1 MPNLLWFSEISNEDK
16 ETCGKKG
23 VLFGEL
29 YNIGLPIPQGF
40 VVTADAYKDFIEN
53 SNINKQISNILTDL
67 NLNDNRLMQ
76 KKADEINDIFLRAE
90 FPEMLKDEILE
101 SYENLDIDKEVLN
114 FGDKNALNLIKMG
127 RNLPHVA
134 IRTSNITDNKEK
146 PVYLSVKGNNALLLN
161 IKKCWASL
169 FTLKSIYDRETNN
182 LEHDK
187 ALNAVIIQRMINP
200 YSSGIISTIENDIIL
215 KAVYGFPE
223 LIFNKSVSFNM
234 YMVDKEDL
242 SVKNKNTPRQ
252 EYMVTHEESLN
263 KNMKRTVPE
272 DKNYQVL
279 EDDVIL
285 QLADFNNKIEKY
297 YNKPVNVEFAIES
310 GKIFIINANENI

>member
-29 YNIGLPIPQGF
+29 YNIGLPVPQGF

-187 ALNAVIIQRMINP
+187 ALNAVIVQRMINP

-215 KAVYGFPE
+215 KA
-223 LIFNKSVSFNM
+223 
-234 YMVDKEDL
+234 
-242 SVKNKNTPRQ
+242 KNTPRQ

-297 YNKPVNVEFAIES
+297 CNKPVNIEFAIES

>member
-1 MPNLLWFSEISNEDK
+1 MLPEGVKSEYIQPTIDSLL
-16 ETCGKKG
+16 G
-23 VLFGEL
+23 VRRLFDG
-29 YNIGLPIPQGF
+29 IVDG
-40 VVTADAYKDFIEN
+40 V
-53 SNINKQISNILTDL
+53 
-67 NLNDNRLMQ
+67 R

-187 ALNAVIIQRMINP
+187 ALNAVIVQRMINP

-215 KAVYGFPE
+215 KAVYGFPKFPFATSLTFFGG
-223 LIFNKSVSFNM
+223 LIHGFNGF
-234 YMVDKEDL
+234 DL
-242 SVKNKNTPRQ
+242 APLKYIYKNNLP
-252 EYMVTHEESLN
+252 LFF
-263 KNMKRTVPE
+263 
-272 DKNYQVL
+272 L
-279 EDDVIL
+279 
-285 QLADFNNKIEKY
+285 
-297 YNKPVNVEFAIES
+297 
-310 GKIFIINANENI
+310 